1 MPREAGLFD
10 ITNGNVVDA
19 FLILRS
25 EGKNIPPNWIDRAE
39 KSRRNRQSG
48 LGKLLKVKSLD
59 AVQSMKDWE
68 LAYKKECFY
77 YGLRVLME
85 LERNGK
91 TKL

>member
-10 ITNGNVVDA
+10 VTNGNVVDA

-39 KSRRNRQSG
+39 KSRKNRQPA
-48 LGKLLKVKSLD
+48 LGKLLKIKSLD
-59 AVQSMKDWE
+59 AVQGMKDWE